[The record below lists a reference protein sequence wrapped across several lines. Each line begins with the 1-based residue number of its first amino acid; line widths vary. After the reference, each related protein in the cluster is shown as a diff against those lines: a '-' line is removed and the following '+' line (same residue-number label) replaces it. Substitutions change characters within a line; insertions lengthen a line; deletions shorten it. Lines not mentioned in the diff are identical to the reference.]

1 MERKI
6 INPWTWQERAGFV
19 QGVETVGAARFFYC
33 AGQTSMD
40 GEGRPVHA
48 GDLRAQ
54 IAQALDNLET
64 VLDEAG
70 YGLADVVRL
79 NYYTTDVDRFIAE
92 FGEAKERLAQ
102 AGCHP
107 SSTLLGVTRL
117 AYPEL
122 LIEIEAT
129 AAK

>member
-6 INPWTWQERAGFV
+6 INPWAWQDRAGFV
-19 QGVETVGAARFFYC
+19 QGVETQGAQRVLYC

-40 GEGRPVHA
+40 GEGRPLHA
-48 GDLRAQ
+48 GDMRAQ
-54 IAQALDNLET
+54 ITKALDNLET
-64 VLDEAG
+64 VLGQAG
-70 YGLADVVRL
+70 YSFADIVRL
-79 NYYTTDVDRFIAE
+79 NYYTTDVDVFIAQSDV
-92 FGEAKERLAQ
+92 AKDRLAQ
-102 AGCHP
+102 AGCRP

-122 LIEIEAT
+122 LVEIEAM